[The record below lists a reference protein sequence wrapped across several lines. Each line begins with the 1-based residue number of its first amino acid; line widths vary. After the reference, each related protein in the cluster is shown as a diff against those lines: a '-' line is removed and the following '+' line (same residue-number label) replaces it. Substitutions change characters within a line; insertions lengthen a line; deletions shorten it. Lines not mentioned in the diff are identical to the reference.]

1 MFNYELHVLY
11 MWVLITSSLKRGGI
25 MKTIIN
31 FLRDEA
37 GASMAEYA
45 LLLGLITVAIATVI
59 TAFGTRISGTITNAT
74 NALPQ

>member
-1 MFNYELHVLY
+1 
-11 MWVLITSSLKRGGI
+11 
-25 MKTIIN
+25 MKTVMN

-45 LLLGLITVAIATVI
+45 LLLGLITVAIATVV
-59 TAFGTRISGTITNAT
+59 TAFGTRISGVITNAT